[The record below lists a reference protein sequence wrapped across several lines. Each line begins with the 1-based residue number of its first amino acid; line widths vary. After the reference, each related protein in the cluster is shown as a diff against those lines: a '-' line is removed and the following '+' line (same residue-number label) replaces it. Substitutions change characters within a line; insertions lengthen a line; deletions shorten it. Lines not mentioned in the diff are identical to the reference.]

1 MSKTKWLL
9 VVLVLGTIL
18 FASCAGVDIKYS
30 NAAYLEQQLKE
41 IPPQLLKSRLVLNEE
56 SQSLFEPSFT
66 IAEYIVYMTAS
77 RSLEAD
83 SWITLNVNAK
93 EEGSVITLKK
103 YARGDLVTV
112 VTMNLTYQNNFTESR
127 VDMITWDDRRLG
139 EKIELVTMEEKLSY
153 ALLTAAFIIV
163 Q

>member
-1 MSKTKWLL
+1 MSKTKWLI

-41 IPPQLLKSRLVLNEE
+41 IPPQLLKSRIVLNEE
-56 SQSLFEPSFT
+56 SQSLFSPPFT
-66 IAEYIVYMTAS
+66 VAEYIVYMTAS
-77 RSLEAD
+77 QSLERD

-103 YARGDLVTV
+103 YAGRSG
-112 VTMNLTYQNNFTESR
+112 
-127 VDMITWDDRRLG
+127 
-139 EKIELVTMEEKLSY
+139 
-153 ALLTAAFIIV
+153 
-163 Q
+163 